1 MVIRFQISNCMNTTV
16 LTHQVAFGRVR
27 DSTQRCKFPGI
38 DVGSQKKIQKN
49 FTIVYE
55 IFTSEDFDD
64 KIVRET
70 KIF

>member
-1 MVIRFQISNCMNTTV
+1 MSTTV

-27 DSTQRCKFPGI
+27 YSTQRCKFPGI

-49 FTIVYE
+49 FTILYE